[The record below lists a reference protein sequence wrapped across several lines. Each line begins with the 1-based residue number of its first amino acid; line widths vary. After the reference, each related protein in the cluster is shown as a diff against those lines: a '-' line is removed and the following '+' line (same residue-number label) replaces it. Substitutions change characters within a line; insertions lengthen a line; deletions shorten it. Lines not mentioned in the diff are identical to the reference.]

1 MTRPTTPIPMRRLQ
15 RADQRLGLVAC
26 ALLQPLR
33 LVTRGHGGR
42 RAEGPRGEGAPGE
55 GGRGAVERVLLV
67 KFWGIGSLQL
77 LPPAVR
83 SLRRRH
89 PNARIELLTLRQ
101 NGAFARGLVFEDG
114 EPVFDEVLELDVES
128 SGWLRLFGR
137 IARALWRLRAR
148 DYDAVY
154 DFEFFT
160 RFSAVVTAVVGAPL
174 RIGFASANVWRGRF
188 HTATVPFNRYW
199 HVARNFRCLA
209 GGENGRAVGPEDVTG
224 FGVDAASR
232 ERVDALLGEEGLGGA
247 GPLVVLNPNAGALSL
262 ERRWPTAN
270 FAELALRLA
279 RELPGARIA
288 LIGSR
293 GERDYTGEVLAQVA
307 EPLPRAANLA
317 GRFDIAELAA
327 LLERAALFV
336 GNDSGPMHVAAALGT
351 PTVGLFGPE
360 TPIMYEPLGRRAR
373 ALYRPPAC
381 SPCINVHDNKLSA
394 CWRGRPECLLNLS
407 VELVEATALQL
418 IDQDGVRAADTRVG
432 AGS

>member
-1 MTRPTTPIPMRRLQ
+1 MRRLQ

-33 LVTRGHGGR
+33 LV
-42 RAEGPRGEGAPGE
+42 PRGRA
-55 GGRGAVERVLLV
+55 RDVERVLLV

-77 LPPAVR
+77 LTPAVQ

-89 PNARIELLTLRQ
+89 PNARLELLTLRQ
-101 NGAFARGLVFEDG
+101 NGEFVRGLG
-114 EPVFDEVLELDVES
+114 VFDEVLELDVDS

-137 IARALWRLRAR
+137 ITRALWRLRR
-148 DYDAVY
+148 RGYGAVY

-160 RFSAVVTAVVGAPL
+160 RFSAIVTAIVGAPL
-174 RIGFASANVWRGRF
+174 RVGFESPRIWRGRF

-209 GGENGRAVGPEDVTG
+209 GGENGRAVEPSDLTPLAVS
-224 FGVDAASR
+224 DATR
-232 ERVDALLGEEGLGGA
+232 ERLDALLGEEGLGGA

-270 FAELALRLA
+270 FADLARRLA
-279 RELPGARIA
+279 RELPGARVA

-293 GERDYTGEVLAQVA
+293 GERDYTGEVLAQA
-307 EPLPRAANLA
+307 GEGLGAAANLA
-317 GRFDIAELAA
+317 GRLDVAELGA
-327 LLERAALFV
+327 LLERADLFV
-336 GNDSGPMHVAAALGT
+336 GNDSGPMHLAAALGT

-360 TPIMYEPLGRRAR
+360 TPVMYEPVGTRTR

-407 VELVEATALQL
+407 VELVEAAALHL
-418 IDQDGVRAADTRVG
+418 IRDDGVRSGRVEVE
-432 AGS
+432 A

>member
-1 MTRPTTPIPMRRLQ
+1 MQRLQ
-15 RADQRLGLVAC
+15 RADQRLGLAAC
-26 ALLQPLR
+26 TLLQPLR
-33 LVTRGHGGR
+33 LL
-42 RAEGPRGEGAPGE
+42 PRGR
-55 GGRGAVERVLLV
+55 GRDVERVLLV

-77 LPPAVR
+77 LTPAVQ

-89 PNARIELLTLRQ
+89 PNARLELLTLRQ
-101 NGAFARGLVFEDG
+101 NGEFVRGLG
-114 EPVFDEVLELDVES
+114 VFDEVLELDVDS

-137 IARALWRLRAR
+137 ITRALWRLRR
-148 DYDAVY
+148 RGYNAVY

-160 RFSAVVTAVVGAPL
+160 RFSAIVTAVVGAPL
-174 RIGFASANVWRGRF
+174 RVGFESPRIWRGRF

-209 GGENGRAVGPEDVTG
+209 GGENGRAVEPSDLTPLVVT
-224 FGVDAASR
+224 AATR
-232 ERVDALLGEEGLGGA
+232 ERLDALLGEEGLGGA

-270 FAELALRLA
+270 FADLARRLA
-279 RELPGARIA
+279 RELPGARVA

-293 GERDYTGEVLAQVA
+293 GERDYTGEVLAQA
-307 EPLPRAANLA
+307 GEGLGAAANLA
-317 GRFDIAELAA
+317 GRLDVAELGA
-327 LLERAALFV
+327 LLERADLFV
-336 GNDSGPMHVAAALGT
+336 SNDSGPMHLAAALGT

-360 TPIMYEPLGRRAR
+360 TPVMYEPIGSRTR

-407 VELVEATALQL
+407 VELVEAAALHL
-418 IDQDGVRAADTRVG
+418 IRDDGVRAGRVEVE
-432 AGS
+432 A

>member
-1 MTRPTTPIPMRRLQ
+1 MQRLQ

-33 LVTRGHGGR
+33 LL
-42 RAEGPRGEGAPGE
+42 PRGRA
-55 GGRGAVERVLLV
+55 RDVERVLLV

-77 LPPAVR
+77 LTPAVQ

-89 PNARIELLTLRQ
+89 PNARLELLTLRQ
-101 NGAFARGLVFEDG
+101 NGEFVRGLG
-114 EPVFDEVLELDVES
+114 VFDEVLELDVDS

-137 IARALWRLRAR
+137 ITRALWRLRR
-148 DYDAVY
+148 RGYGAVY

-160 RFSAVVTAVVGAPL
+160 RFSAIVTAVVGAPL
-174 RIGFASANVWRGRF
+174 RVGFESPRIWRGRF

-209 GGENGRAVGPEDVTG
+209 GGENGRAVEPEDLTPLTVSDTT
-224 FGVDAASR
+224 R
-232 ERVDALLGEEGLGGA
+232 ERLDALLSEEGLGGA
-247 GPLVVLNPNAGALSL
+247 GPLIVLNPNAGALSL

-270 FAELALRLA
+270 FADLARRLA
-279 RELPGARIA
+279 RELPGARVA

-293 GERDYTGEVLAQVA
+293 GERDYTGEILAQA
-307 EPLPRAANLA
+307 GEGLGAAANLA
-317 GRFDIAELAA
+317 GRLDVAELGA
-327 LLERAALFV
+327 LLERADLFV
-336 GNDSGPMHVAAALGT
+336 GNDSGPMHLAAALGT

-360 TPIMYEPLGRRAR
+360 TPVMYEPIGTRTR

-394 CWRGRPECLLNLS
+394 CWRGRPECLLNLG
-407 VELVEATALQL
+407 VDLVEAAALNL
-418 IDQDGVRAADTRVG
+418 IRDDGVRSGRVEVE
-432 AGS
+432 A